1 MIYKTNSEFWI
12 NIIFM
17 IYFGFHLLF
26 LTRVIELIK
35 LFLLRELLL
44 VLFGPANSCIASS
57 EVLDPG
63 LHVVLLLF
71 RLKLIQVRGPS
82 HF

>member
-1 MIYKTNSEFWI
+1 
-12 NIIFM
+12 M

-26 LTRVIELIK
+26 LARVMELIK
-35 LFLLRELLL
+35 LFLSRELLL
-44 VLFGPANSCIASS
+44 VLFGPANSCICDIASS
-57 EVLDPG
+57 EVSDPG
-63 LHVVLLLF
+63 LHVVLLFF